1 MSIQRTLETALAD
14 NRQPL
19 SPILNSTRI
28 PQFPSPF
35 STPRHQKNAQNNP
48 EIPNP
53 SQKWPRIGRKIP
65 SETLEDVTKET
76 LGYSP
81 REWQTKVAWIFATIA
96 AGMGMEYTLKLYEKM
111 SSVRDLSVNRNV

>member
-35 STPRHQKNAQNNP
+35 STPCHQKNAQNNP
-48 EIPNP
+48 ETPNP
-53 SQKWPRIGRKIP
+53 LQKWPRIGRKVP
-65 SETLEDVTKET
+65 SETIEDVTKET

-96 AGMGMEYTLKLYEKM
+96 AGMGMEYTLKMKM
-111 SSVRDLSVNRNV
+111 SSVNRNV